1 MITSSNRIASI
12 GHGVD
17 GVSDVREDWGVV
29 NQRTGGGDHSA
40 ASSQY
45 GGLSISRPLSA
56 KHSVACAYAVCGYA
70 LGNFNSR
77 RTVGVVEVV
86 EELRLIGVLSDTNC
100 GWRIRQAVVLSG
112 SQGEES

>member
-45 GGLSISRPLSA
+45 GRLSISRSLSENLIS
-56 KHSVACAYAVCGYA
+56 KVIWSI
-70 LGNFNSR
+70 
-77 RTVGVVEVV
+77 VV
-86 EELRLIGVLSDTNC
+86 
-100 GWRIRQAVVLSG
+100 VVLSG
-112 SQGEES
+112 SQGEER